1 MRSLIT
7 LLVSVVIVAAP
18 AYNDNQREKIE
29 SNHLYARKDA
39 ITGSKQAAPKVTLD
53 ATKKPSELNG
63 KLAQPKSKP
72 IHNGNAKVKKA
83 PGPKPSKLPISSGPD
98 VEGAFVSEK
107 NLLPSQQADGTVP
120 TGFSTGNSEIDE
132 NYFGNASSLQTIK
145 MILNTEN
152 TKFVFLAFIS
162 ALSRDKTFQTTEVSK
177 QVFGSMYN
185 YIRSNEELSVESL
198 RKLLDCSFQ
207 IFMNNSVGNGP
218 LEYDLATATLES
230 TISELPDLKE
240 DMYQDLL
247 MSVSSVLV
255 SGNLYPAN
263 ELPNLILNTIDPEG
277 VNLEKTRPFA
287 YILVGKLYREWQIY
301 GKSHSP
307 DNNPSAS
314 KTNQMGSG
322 NVDNELT
329 SAKTKPPSQMGGGNT
344 ENLMPKNFPPS
355 SANRMSSVAPR
366 RNAM

>member
-18 AYNDNQREKIE
+18 AYNDNQRDRVGPT
-29 SNHLYARKDA
+29 HLYARKDS
-39 ITGSKQAAPKVTLD
+39 ITGSKQAAPKVTTD
-53 ATKKPSELNG
+53 ATKKPSALNG
-63 KLAQPKSKP
+63 KLAEPKSKP
-72 IHNGNAKVKKA
+72 IHNGNAKLKKA
-83 PGPKPSKLPISSGPD
+83 PGPKPSKLPIASGPD
-98 VEGAFVSEK
+98 DEGAFVSEK
-107 NLLPSQQADGTVP
+107 NLLPSQKADGTVP
-120 TGFSTGNSEIDE
+120 TGFSSGSSEIDE

-152 TKFVFLAFIS
+152 TKYVFLAFMS
-162 ALSRDKTFQTTEVSK
+162 ALSKDKTFQTTEVSK

-185 YIRSNEELSVESL
+185 YFRSNEELSMESL

-218 LEYDLATATLES
+218 IEYDLATATLES
-230 TISELPDLKE
+230 TISELADLKE

-247 MSVSSVLV
+247 MAVSSVLV

-277 VNLEKTRPFA
+277 ANLEKTKPFA

-301 GKSHSP
+301 GKGHST
-307 DNNPSAS
+307 NNNSGAS
-314 KTNQMGSG
+314 KMNQMGTG
-322 NVDNELT
+322 NVGNELN
-329 SAKTKPPSQMGGGNT
+329 SAKAKPLSQLGSGNT
-344 ENLMPKNFPPS
+344 ELDVPTKQRQQN
-355 SANRMSSVAPR
+355 
-366 RNAM
+366 